1 MSSCSYVYDFYS
13 VYLVLHLRVAKSKW
27 PKKVDSFSCTNVAF
41 IFIKQIRMREMMYTY
56 YDTVVYVVYV
66 YCIACT
72 IVEFIFNLLKYLYR
86 KLDLL
91 EMTIS

>member
-1 MSSCSYVYDFYS
+1 
-13 VYLVLHLRVAKSKW
+13 
-27 PKKVDSFSCTNVAF
+27 
-41 IFIKQIRMREMMYTY
+41 MREMMYTY